1 MKFLKSLIALLIT
14 LQSISCDGNK
24 SNSSTEFK
32 DGVYCSNVIYRNLK
46 TTFTNQYN
54 LNIEIKENKIV
65 KIFFKNGFL
74 DESHFNPIDVSNAD
88 IVITTFDGKIFVV
101 SKIGESAC
109 NGSTTQIDLEAS
121 ANTMNYI
128 TKDEYVVFVVEGN
141 NTTET
146 EIYIPEEPKLYIPE
160 RYESVIPPEL
170 SSPKDYDKISKFNSF
185 PFKTGKLEM
194 LSLKRNQ
201 ISGELD
207 DFSKFQ
213 LESKK
218 NSFYFDMKI
227 QNSNFKS
234 VKTIDQVYYKV
245 FSTYNEAEVYLKEVN
260 TINTKEIPGAEGI
273 K

>member
-1 MKFLKSLIALLIT
+1 
-14 LQSISCDGNK
+14 
-24 SNSSTEFK
+24 
-32 DGVYCSNVIYRNLK
+32 
-46 TTFTNQYN
+46 
-54 LNIEIKENKIV
+54 
-65 KIFFKNGFL
+65 
-74 DESHFNPIDVSNAD
+74 
-88 IVITTFDGKIFVV
+88 
-101 SKIGESAC
+101 
-109 NGSTTQIDLEAS
+109 
-121 ANTMNYI
+121 
-128 TKDEYVVFVVEGN
+128 
-141 NTTET
+141 
-146 EIYIPEEPKLYIPE
+146 
-160 RYESVIPPEL
+160 
-170 SSPKDYDKISKFNSF
+170 
-185 PFKTGKLEM
+185 M

-260 TINTKEIPGAEGI
+260 TIYTKEILGSEGI